1 MNLYVKNRWT
11 LVMGTI
17 QFTLFTLLFISLN
30 LHILRNLHP
39 LYLVLPA
46 VLYCLL
52 FLFQFITGKKDYMI
66 SRNIMLFP
74 FMLSLVFIV
83 LLSCIYLAFGLFYNN
98 IDEVLIG
105 ASRLFLAPLIAF
117 VVSKMLWTKTRIE
130 KILLIFSLIAAVGS
144 LTLPYQLLFGEITWF
159 AESSSRAGFA
169 RYASLFGNLT
179 AIGMVAA
186 IGIVTTLFL
195 EKINRLLKLILL
207 TCLFIGLALSL
218 QKAAVANLVLAIGLS
233 LVFADRE
240 RRRKI
245 AKIFV
250 GGALIISIGLSFL
263 PEIKNIA
270 LATIQNFRFDENIV
284 QNEDDT
290 VGVSI
295 MRRTIDLP
303 YDAITAYGYEYLL
316 TGVGVIGSAGTLGFP
331 EAPSTHNSFS
341 DSILTGGVLNLTVM
355 LCLLYLMGRE
365 VMRPIPHVSVLSNN
379 QYACAR
385 AVYCLIVLNLP
396 FVSGILFQPNS
407 ALLFYFFL
415 GLASAGYFRGER
427 VFHLATP

>member
-1 MNLYVKNRWT
+1 MVT
-11 LVMGTI
+11 V
-17 QFTLFTLLFISLN
+17 QFPVFTLLFISLN

-46 VLYCLL
+46 VLFCLL
-52 FLFQFITGKKDYMI
+52 FFLQFIAAKKDQMI

-74 FMLSLVFIV
+74 FILSLLFIV
-83 LLSCIYLAFGLFYNN
+83 LLSCVYLIFGLFYNS

-130 KILLIFSLIAAVGS
+130 KILLIFSLIAAGGS
-144 LTLPYQLLFGEITWF
+144 LTLLYQFLFGEITWF
-159 AESSSRAGFA
+159 AESSARAGFA

-186 IGIVTTLFL
+186 IGIITTLFV
-195 EKINRLLKLILL
+195 EKINVLLKSLLL
-207 TCLFIGLALSL
+207 TSLLIGLALSL
-218 QKAAVANLVLAIGLS
+218 QKASVANLVLALGLS
-233 LVFADRE
+233 LLFADRE
-240 RRRKI
+240 RRAKI
-245 AKIFV
+245 AKIIV
-250 GGALIISIGLSFL
+250 GVALIISIGLSFL
-263 PEIKNIA
+263 PEIQNIA

-295 MRRTIDLP
+295 MRRTMDLP
-303 YDAITAYGYEYLL
+303 YDAISAYGYEYLL

-365 VMRPIPHVSVLSNN
+365 VMRPIPNVSVLSNN

-385 AVYCLIVLNLP
+385 AVYFLIVLNLP

-407 ALLFYFFL
+407 ACLFYFFM

-427 VFHLATP
+427 VRYLATT